1 MNFYTKNSSS
11 SGFFFAAFSRGCFG
25 RLSRWLQIFRG
36 VETPCAGESVLGCM
50 GNVFEILFPYETF
63 FFVQKF
69 RPMPASYVRLWLLNM
84 NLTDNRLTETCHIIW
99 RETTPSFDRRS
110 LPSLCAS
117 STLQSMMGLAVE
129 SCVWRVSARLRF
141 AFAFA
146 TPPTQRQAVES
157 GSTTRTNRLA
167 RQFNVQ
173 GKKESRRIA
182 GELFDELFYS
192 WQYFC
197 WNRNCSEKFKRLF
210 CVQ

>member
-1 MNFYTKNSSS
+1 MLREVVSVVADFPRRGNPMRWWKYSRLCLRFYFHTK
-11 SGFFFAAFSRGCFG
+11 
-25 RLSRWLQIFRG
+25 
-36 VETPCAGESVLGCM
+36 
-50 GNVFEILFPYETF
+50 Y

-110 LPSLCAS
+110 LLSLCAS

-173 GKKESRRIA
+173 GKKEKLRIA
-182 GELFDELFYS
+182 AKFSSNYSTRGKSFY
-192 WQYFC
+192 FFFLL
-197 WNRNCSEKFKRLF
+197 NRNYSEKFKRFF